1 VRVREYSHN
10 RPYGHRIDG
19 YTDYH
24 EIPMKRL
31 TRKEIEAGLEA
42 MPIDAILLGAV
53 TAKTTKLTSK
63 QRAFAKEVA
72 MGNTK
77 TGAYRKTYK
86 TKGKPSTQSAEAQKL
101 SKNPAIAT
109 QIEAFRLA
117 LEANQHITPA
127 ALRALAIHKITEK
140 ALDPSVPPAQQ
151 LKALELLG
159 KITEVALFTERRE
172 IVQVTNSQ
180 EMKDK
185 LLNSIRLAISSQG
198 ATDVEM
204 DDADSLLAEIAG
216 DTTMMDDAGNDA
228 GLDDDVMDVQDVKEE
243 GVASTNGNP
252 ADPLH
257 PEPQNSA
264 FASESYL
271 HSIPD
276 IQSPPNVTVNE
287 LPVTI
292 PLESI
297 GWQSTS
303 KNPNTLNDDSKG
315 GGGIKNA
322 S

>member
-1 VRVREYSHN
+1 
-10 RPYGHRIDG
+10 
-19 YTDYH
+19 
-24 EIPMKRL
+24 MKRL

-77 TGAYRKTYK
+77 TGAYRKTYNS
-86 TKGKPSTQSAEAQKL
+86 KGKPSTQSAEAQKL
-101 SKNPAIAT
+101 AKNPAVST

-117 LEANQHITPA
+117 MEANQHITPA

-140 ALDPSVPPAQQ
+140 ALDPDVPPAQQ

-204 DDADSLLAEIAG
+204 DDADSLLAEITG
-216 DTTMMDDAGNDA
+216 DTTMMNDA
-228 GLDDDVMDVQDVKEE
+228 GSYDGLDEDVMHDEVLNNEV
-243 GVASTNGNP
+243 VALQNGISE
-252 ADPLH
+252 DP
-257 PEPQNSA
+257 PTTDPQNSA
-264 FASESYL
+264 FAAEPDL

-276 IQSPPNVTVNE
+276 IQSPPKNKSGTHVPHTN
-287 LPVTI
+287 
-292 PLESI
+292 PLQSTT
-297 GWQSTS
+297 WQSTS
-303 KNPNTLNDDSKG
+303 INPYVLNDNSKG
-315 GGGIKNA
+315 GGGIKNV
-322 S
+322 

>member
-1 VRVREYSHN
+1 
-10 RPYGHRIDG
+10 
-19 YTDYH
+19 
-24 EIPMKRL
+24 MKRL

-42 MPIDAILLGAV
+42 MPIDTILLGAV
-53 TAKTTKLTSK
+53 NAKTTKLTSK

-77 TGAYRKTYK
+77 TGAYRKAYK

-101 SKNPAIAT
+101 SKNPSIAT
-109 QIEAFRLA
+109 QIEAFKVA

-127 ALRALAIHKITEK
+127 SLRALAIHKITEK
-140 ALDPSVPPAQQ
+140 ALDPAVPPAQQ

-198 ATDVEM
+198 ATDVEV
-204 DDADSLLAEIAG
+204 DDADSLLAEITG
-216 DTTMMDDAGNDA
+216 TTNVMDDVDSNESIDDDDAGDED
-228 GLDDDVMDVQDVKEE
+228 GIVEV
-243 GVASTNGNP
+243 VALSNGNP
-252 ADPLH
+252 SDPLH
-257 PEPQNSA
+257 HDPQNSA
-264 FASESYL
+264 ATSEPDL

-276 IQSPPNVTVNE
+276 IQSPPKSGTHVPHTN
-287 LPVTI
+287 
-292 PLESI
+292 PLESDTCE
-297 GWQSTS
+297 STS
-303 KNPNTLNDDSKG
+303 INPNKDKGSLG

-322 S
+322 E

>member
-1 VRVREYSHN
+1 
-10 RPYGHRIDG
+10 
-19 YTDYH
+19 
-24 EIPMKRL
+24 
-31 TRKEIEAGLEA
+31 
-42 MPIDAILLGAV
+42 MPIDTILLGAV
-53 TAKTTKLTSK
+53 TAKTSKLTSK

-77 TGAYRKTYK
+77 TGAYRKAYK

-101 SKNPAIAT
+101 AKNPAIAT
-109 QIEAFRLA
+109 QIEAFRVA

-198 ATDVEM
+198 ATDVEV
-204 DDADSLLAEIAG
+204 DDADSLLAEITG
-216 DTTMMDDAGNDA
+216 NTNKMDDVTGNESID
-228 GLDDDVMDVQDVKEE
+228 DDDVDDEE
-243 GVASTNGNP
+243 GIVEVVALSNGNSS
-252 ADPLH
+252 DPLH
-257 PEPQNSA
+257 HDPQNSA
-264 FASESYL
+264 ATAEPDL
-271 HSIPD
+271 HSIPH
-276 IQSPPNVTVNE
+276 IRTPSNLTVNQFT
-287 LPVTI
+287 VTT
-292 PLESI
+292 PLESDTCV
-297 GWQSTS
+297 STS
-303 KNPNTLNDDSKG
+303 INPNKDTGDLTG

-322 S
+322 A

>member
-1 VRVREYSHN
+1 
-10 RPYGHRIDG
+10 
-19 YTDYH
+19 
-24 EIPMKRL
+24 
-31 TRKEIEAGLEA
+31 
-42 MPIDAILLGAV
+42 MPIDTILLGAV
-53 TAKTTKLTSK
+53 TAKTSKLTSK

-77 TGAYRKTYK
+77 TGAYRKAYK

-101 SKNPAIAT
+101 AKNPAIAT
-109 QIEAFRLA
+109 QIEAFRVA

-198 ATDVEM
+198 ATDVEV
-204 DDADSLLAEIAG
+204 DDADSLLAEITG
-216 DTTMMDDAGNDA
+216 NTNKMDDATGNESIV
-228 GLDDDVMDVQDVKEE
+228 DDDVDDEDGIIEV
-243 GVASTNGNP
+243 VALSNGNSS
-252 ADPLH
+252 DPLH
-257 PEPQNSA
+257 HDPQNLA
-264 FASESYL
+264 ATAEPDL
-271 HSIPD
+271 HSIPH
-276 IQSPPNVTVNE
+276 IRTPSNLTVNQFT
-287 LPVTI
+287 VTT
-292 PLESI
+292 PLESDTCV
-297 GWQSTS
+297 STS
-303 KNPNTLNDDSKG
+303 INPNKDTGDLTG

-322 S
+322 A